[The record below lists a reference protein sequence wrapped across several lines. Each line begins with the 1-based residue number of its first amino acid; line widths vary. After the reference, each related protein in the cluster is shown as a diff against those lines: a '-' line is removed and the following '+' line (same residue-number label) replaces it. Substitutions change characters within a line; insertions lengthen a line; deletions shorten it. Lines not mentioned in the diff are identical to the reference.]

1 MPNEQLNN
9 LDKKRIEASTR
20 LRTGRKMYKALV
32 QAESPELTMALLG
45 GWAVDG
51 DGAQTNGGGLVGATP
66 LLTTATATYA
76 KVEDATVFQDLATS
90 GDAAAYTANFQC
102 WPDTPV
108 AEVDHVF
115 FGADVPFAEVAFD
128 AATPAVYD
136 STDVTTPWYWNGT
149 AWSALTL
156 VLDNTEAT
164 ASDGT
169 EILERDGAML
179 FIPPSDWV
187 ASTVDDQLAYWIRFG
202 IAAAK
207 AANMTTVPI
216 LADEHKIVTALD
228 PWTAPAAAQI
238 VGIRASS
245 GAATLGTAAD
255 TKFIVVNTTTGAR
268 TAELTW
274 TQATRTGLFTGL
286 SLVVAAGDV
295 LAVYV
300 TQEDGTDEHIGV
312 IFELQLANADN
323 P

>member
-1 MPNEQLNN
+1 MADDSLRYMDFKVIRAAFSQLTA
-9 LDKKRIEASTR
+9 RR
-20 LRTGRKMYKALV
+20 VWKAL
-32 QAESPELTMALLG
+32 QMAEAPALPMGVLG
-45 GWAVDG
+45 PWAIDG
-51 DGAQTNGGGLVGATP
+51 DGAQTNGAGLVGSSP

-76 KVEDATVFQDLATS
+76 KVEDDTVFQDLATS
-90 GDAAAYTANFQC
+90 GVAAAYTANFQC

-108 AEVDHVF
+108 ALEDHVF

-136 STDVTTPWYWNGT
+136 STAVTTPWYWNGS

-169 EILERDGAML
+169 EILERDGAMS
-179 FIPPSDWV
+179 FIPPADWA
-187 ASTVDDQLAYWIRFG
+187 ASTVDGQLAYWIRFG

-216 LADEHKIVTALD
+216 LADEHKIVTAAD
-228 PWTAPAAAQI
+228 PWTAPAPAKLVA
-238 VGIRASS
+238 IRASS
-245 GAATLGTAAD
+245 GAATLGSAAD

-274 TQATRTGLFTGL
+274 TQTTRTALFTGL
-286 SLVVAAGDV
+286 SLVLAAGDV

-300 TQEDGTDEHIGV
+300 TQEDGTNEHLGV
-312 IFELQLANADN
+312 IFELEMANPDS
-323 P
+323 